1 MMYWYGHG
9 GGWIWPWMLVGHFLF
24 WIVII
29 VVAVLLFRA
38 FNRRPGPPGG
48 GHPTWGTPPSSGT
61 PGRESSAEQILG
73 ERYAR
78 GEIDEEEYQRRLATL
93 RGSPPGP
100 TAP

>member
-1 MMYWYGHG
+1 MMYWN
-9 GGWIWPWMLVGHFLF
+9 GGWMWPWMMVGNLLF

-38 FNRRPGPPGG
+38 FSQRPGPHGS
-48 GHPTWGTPPSSGT
+48 GHPGWGTPPS
-61 PGRESSAEQILG
+61 PGAPDHGPSAEQILG

-78 GEIDEEEYQRRLATL
+78 GEIDEEEYRRRLATL

-100 TAP
+100 TQS